1 MPPREPLAV
10 AEPAELPEPPEP
22 PESAERPELPESAA
36 LGDRPAFAEAEVA
49 QVAEAAVDLAAVAV
63 RVRELIVGM
72 CASADGGHLGGS
84 MSLVEI
90 LVTLYHE
97 VLRIDPTRPQAPDRD
112 VLLLSKGHGAIALY
126 AVLATRGYFP
136 VEWLD
141 RYAAP
146 GGPFLAHPNRAV
158 PGVEMPTGSLGHGL
172 ALGVGHALAARLDGS
187 DRRCVV
193 VLGDGELQEGSV
205 WEAAMA
211 AGSLGL
217 DRLTAVIDRNGL
229 QLGDGTEDV
238 IMLEPLADRWRAF
251 GWTVREVDGHDRGAL
266 RAALTEPGAGRP
278 VAVIARTVKGRGLPY
293 VEGQVRS
300 HFARLG
306 ETQRGRALRAVR
318 RGIR

>member
-1 MPPREPLAV
+1 MPPRERLAV
-10 AEPAELPEPPEP
+10 AEA
-22 PESAERPELPESAA
+22 SDQAATSAA
-36 LGDRPAFAEAEVA
+36 QA
-49 QVAEAAVDLAAVAV
+49 AAVEADDAVELAAVAV
-63 RVRELIVGM
+63 RVRELIVQM
-72 CASADGGHLGGS
+72 CASSDGGHLGGS

-97 VLRIDPTRPQAPDRD
+97 VLRVDPTRPELPERD

-141 RYAAP
+141 GYAAA

-172 ALGVGHALAARLDGS
+172 ALGVGHALAGRLDGS

-211 AGSLGL
+211 ASSLGL
-217 DRLTAVIDRNGL
+217 DRLIAVIDRNGL
-229 QLGDGTEDV
+229 QLGGGTEDV
-238 IMLEPLADRWRAF
+238 ITLEPLADRWRAF
-251 GWTVREVDGHDRGAL
+251 GWTVREVDGHDRVAL
-266 RAALTEPGAGRP
+266 REALTASGSGRP

>member
-1 MPPREPLAV
+1 V
-10 AEPAELPEPPEP
+10 ADPAGQPAPTDDGP
-22 PESAERPELPESAA
+22 AA
-36 LGDRPAFAEAEVA
+36 AS
-49 QVAEAAVDLAAVAV
+49 AEAAADLAAVAV
-63 RVRELIVGM
+63 RVRELIVRM

-97 VLRIDPTRPQAPDRD
+97 VLRVDPTRPEAPERD

-136 VEWLD
+136 VERLD
-141 RYAAP
+141 GYAVA
-146 GGPFLAHPNRAV
+146 GGPFLAHPNRSV
-158 PGVEMPTGSLGHGL
+158 PGVEMPSGSLGHGL

-211 AGSLGL
+211 ASSLGL

-229 QLGDGTEDV
+229 QLGSGTEDV
-238 IMLEPLADRWRAF
+238 IGLEPLSDRWRAF
-251 GWTVREVDGHDRGAL
+251 GWTVREVDGHDRIAL
-266 RAALTEPGAGRP
+266 REALTAAGGGRP

-306 ETQRGRALRAVR
+306 ETQRGRALRAVH
-318 RGIR
+318 RGLR